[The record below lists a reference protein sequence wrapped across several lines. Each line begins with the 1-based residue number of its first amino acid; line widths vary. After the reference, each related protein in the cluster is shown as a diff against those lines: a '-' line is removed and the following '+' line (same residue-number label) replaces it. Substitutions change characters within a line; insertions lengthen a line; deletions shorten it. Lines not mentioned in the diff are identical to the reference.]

1 MPKRSS
7 TIYDRNAARI
17 KAKVND
23 NASVRDLADDLNCS
37 TSTALKCKRRAEND
51 LDTTGDNSSTA

>member
-1 MPKRSS
+1 MSKRA
-7 TIYDRNAARI
+7 TIYQRNSARI

-23 NASVRDLADDLNCS
+23 GASTRDLADDLGCS